1 MERPGLP
8 LAFFFGSSDK
18 RVHLPRIVD
27 GDRLDGWERSTPNP
41 LSLWERARVR
51 EFLRRQTFV
60 SARIIEWIPC
70 LLHQQVRIYRMNRK
84 FFKDVIPMRVG

>member
-51 EFLRRQTFV
+51 EFLKGRTLVYAQ
-60 SARIIEWIPC
+60 IIEWMPC
-70 LLHQQVRIYRMNRK
+70 RLHQQVLIWRMNP
-84 FFKDVIPMRVG
+84 FFLL

>member
-18 RVHLPRIVD
+18 RAHFPWSVA
-27 GDRLDGWERSTPNP
+27 GYRLDGWERATLNP
-41 LSLWERARVR
+41 LSLWERARLR

-60 SARIIEWIPC
+60 SARIIEWMQC
-70 LLHQQVRIYRMNRK
+70 LLHQQVRIGRMNHYL
-84 FFKDVIPMRVG
+84 P